1 VSTMSGLKHLS
12 VRRSPGKCGT
22 RVRVQPR
29 GFTLVE
35 LLVVIIIISILSAM
49 TLGGLA
55 SAAKSSRTQ
64 STSLIVRVLND
75 AIMSHY
81 EGYEDVALTKKTAN
95 DIWELRKRMRQEMP
109 DAWADVADLSAGS
122 ASPARSGLTAT
133 SPAGVAYA
141 RYKEQR
147 KTVSKQ
153 YQSAECLYMIVT
165 ASGLFPD
172 LLENVR
178 PERVGDVDA
187 DGAKEFLDGWGMPIA
202 FLRWAPGF
210 STPYSPIQFSD
221 PAKYHDP
228 IDDAGLDSTAF
239 ALYPLIYSPG
249 VDGDYGLVP
258 SDADWSGWPD
268 ANLGVTSPN
277 TPCLY
282 QPTGQLVGAPD
293 ATNAYR
299 DNITN
304 HSLLA
309 Q

>member
-1 VSTMSGLKHLS
+1 MSGLQHLS
-12 VRRSPGKCGT
+12 VRRSLQNGGSG
-22 RVRVQPR
+22 VRVQPR

-55 SAAKSSRTQ
+55 GAAKSSRTQ
-64 STSLIVRVLND
+64 STSLIIRVLNE
-75 AIMSHY
+75 AIMTQY
-81 EGYEDVALTKKTAN
+81 EGYEDIALTKKTAA
-95 DIWELRKRMRQEMP
+95 DLLELRKRIRQEMP
-109 DAWADVADLSAGS
+109 DAWADVADLTAGS

-133 SPAGVAYA
+133 YPAGVAYA

-147 KTVSKQ
+147 KAVSTP
-153 YQSAECLYMIVT
+153 YQSAECLYMIIT
-165 ASGLFPD
+165 ASGMFPD
-172 LLENVR
+172 FLENVR

-187 DGAKEFLDGWGMPIA
+187 DGAKEFLDGWGKPIA

-210 STPYSPIQFSD
+210 SSPYSPIQFND
-221 PAKYHDP
+221 PSKYHDP
-228 IDDAGLDSTAF
+228 IDDAGLDNTAF

-258 SDADWSGWPD
+258 SDGDWAGWPD

-277 TPCLY
+277 TPCSF
-282 QPTGQLVGAPD
+282 QPTGKLVGAPD
-293 ATNAYR
+293 ETNAYR

-304 HSLLA
+304 HTLLA